1 MFAPFEF
8 RHYGQ
13 GVRIFEHCII
23 LRPEVVSIG
32 DYARVDALARIE
44 GGLGVVIGERVHVG
58 SGSRLNVGGGELVFG
73 SHSGCSVNVVIATGQ
88 PDLSYRLISAAE
100 EPDDCHVI
108 KRRTVI
114 GEYVVIFAGAIITP
128 GVTVGDYCVIGAG
141 SVVTK
146 DIPAGEIWAGCPAR
160 RIGERRITHE

>member
-23 LRPEVVSIG
+23 LRPAQIG
-32 DYARVDALARIE
+32 IADHARIDARVRLE
-44 GGLGVVIGERVHVG
+44 GGQGLTIGERVHIG
-58 SGSRLNVGGGELVFG
+58 SGSALNVGGGELVFG
-73 SHSGCSVNVVIATGQ
+73 AHSGCSVNVVIATGQ

-108 KRRTVI
+108 KSRTVI
-114 GEYVVIFAGAIITP
+114 GEFVVIFAGAVIAP
-128 GVTVGDYCVIGAG
+128 GVTIGDGAIVAAG
-141 SVVTK
+141 AVVTK
-146 DIPAGEIWAGCPAR
+146 DVEPWAFVAGNPAR
-160 RIGERRITHE
+160 FIKRREVTR

>member
-108 KRRTVI
+108 KKKTVI
-114 GEYVVIFAGAIITP
+114 GSYVVIFAGAIITP
-128 GVTVGDYCVIGAG
+128 GVTVGDGAIVGAG
-141 SVVTK
+141 AVVTK
-146 DIPAGEIWAGCPAR
+146 DVEPWTIVAGNPAR
-160 RIGERRITHE
+160 FIKRREVTR